1 YGREITPRSTVIIA
15 GDARN
20 NYREARE
27 RYLAEIADNCQALY
41 WLNPEP
47 RAYWDSGDS
56 VMSRYA
62 KFCDEVFEV
71 RNLRQL
77 ETFVERVATQ
87 SRKPGRQRRYP
98 STGPGS
104 MPMFSP

>member
-1 YGREITPRSTVIIA
+1 IIA

-20 NYREARE
+20 NYRDPRE
-27 RYLAEIADNCQALY
+27 RHLAEIAENCQALY

-77 ETFVERVATQ
+77 EEFVERVATQ
-87 SRKPGRQRRYP
+87 PLRTGRRRRYS
-98 STGPGS
+98 STGGGTL
-104 MPMFSP
+104 PMFSP